1 MALLFIIVAV
11 DIPLF
16 LAVRAASAPAT
27 LEPAQ
32 LLCCAA
38 PLSLLFGWLALATVL
53 LLSSVAQ
60 LCGASA
66 LSLASTDQAAPAALT
81 AAVAIAAAWVLS
93 PLGPLPGNFFVAGT
107 LAWGLAGTALSA
119 HGASKPV
126 LQGVAVSAIV
136 LIVAAA
142 AAGTS
147 HPPKWG
153 WASTGTLLLRSALTG
168 GVGGQDAEAQ
178 PLVSAAGRAA

>member
-93 PLGPLPGNFFVAGT
+93 PLGPLPGNFFVAH
-107 LAWGLAGTALSA
+107 SR
-119 HGASKPV
+119 GASPALLCRHTAPASRSCRASPF
-126 LQGVAVSAIV
+126 LQSC
-136 LIVAAA
+136 
-142 AAGTS
+142 
-147 HPPKWG
+147 
-153 WASTGTLLLRSALTG
+153 
-168 GVGGQDAEAQ
+168 
-178 PLVSAAGRAA
+178 